1 MSFVPARFVIPPAA
15 TTIPP
20 TLGCPHPAR
29 PALGCPGVPARPM
42 RGLGF
47 PWGTIIGAGVGAA
60 TDILRSRGG
69 GSNPPQAMTEQI
81 PGTFDANGNYVVG
94 GSSGGNGMSMQQVEA
109 MIQQG
114 IQSVRPAG
122 NIIPAGYPATQ
133 ASVLPGTLPGSTPS
147 QLISGVSN
155 STLLVGAGVAFSG
168 LMLLMS
174 RRGK

>member
-15 TTIPP
+15 TNIPP
-20 TLGCPHPAR
+20 TLGCSHPVR
-29 PALGCPGVPARPM
+29 TALGCPGVPARPM

-47 PWGTIIGAGVGAA
+47 PWGTIIGAGVGAT

-69 GSNPPQAMTEQI
+69 GSNPQPAMTEQI

-94 GSSGGNGMSMQQVEA
+94 GSSSGNGMSMQQVEA

-122 NIIPAGYPATQ
+122 NIIPAGYPTTQ
-133 ASVLPGTLPGSTPS
+133 ASALPGLPGSPS
-147 QLISGVSN
+147 PQLISGVSN

-168 LMLLMS
+168 LMLLMN
-174 RRGK
+174 RRK